1 MDTSNKNPNE
11 GTEMRTN
18 VALCSLNPV
27 VGALDANVDRIFAA
41 YEDAARRGADIVL
54 TPEMSLTGYPLEDL
68 TQRSAFLRDVE
79 KARARLCGLVLAS
92 GHEATIVFGHPTD
105 AAKHDGNRRLVY
117 NSATVY
123 DPTNGSTDVVHKREL
138 PNYGVFD
145 EKRNY
150 LEGPQPRVVRWR
162 GLRLGMLICEDGWFD
177 GVTDALAYQGAD
189 MLLWMNG
196 SPFETGKNVKRREH
210 ADNRLA
216 KARVPLAYVNLVG
229 GQDELVFDGDC
240 FAFDGTTY
248 QQSRLFVESS
258 EMATFDVE
266 RGQATRHAGSEP
278 YPKLPAVTPTDVST
292 IYGAIVLGL
301 RDYVG
306 KSGFRKVVIGY
317 SGGVD
322 SGLVAALA
330 ADAFGPRNVLL
341 VRLPSKYSDDASKD
355 DAWIG
360 AERLGCPMR
369 TVNIEP
375 IVQMTRDLYAGMTF
389 DMNEALPTTT
399 PVLTGVSDENIQ
411 ARARANILMAISNQ
425 EGFMLLNTSNKSE
438 CMVGFSSI
446 LGDLAGGFS
455 PLKDCLK
462 TMVWALCRHRNSMTE
477 HLIERAGYLG
487 PVGEVVPADIVSKE
501 PSAGLKPDQVDTDSL
516 PPYTTVLDPL
526 IVAMVDEESP
536 TSLIV
541 RHIADRATTLSIQN
555 KVYGSE
561 YKRRLGAPG
570 IKIGKKLLGR
580 DRRYS
585 IVNAYRDMGDE
596 E

>member
-1 MDTSNKNPNE
+1 
-11 GTEMRTN
+11 MRTN

-123 DPTNGSTDVVHKREL
+123 DPTTGSTDVVHKREL

-177 GVTDALAYQGAD
+177 GVTDALAYHGAD

-229 GQDELVFDGDC
+229 GQDELVFDGDN
-240 FAFDGTTY
+240 FAFDGVFY
-248 QQSRLFVESS
+248 QQSMLFRESIDVVG
-258 EMATFDVE
+258 FDVE
-266 RGQATRHAGSEP
+266 RGQATRYAGNEP

-301 RDYVG
+301 RDYLR
-306 KSGFRKVVIGY
+306 KSSFSKVVIGY

-330 ADAFGPRNVLL
+330 VDALGPNNVLL
-341 VRLPSKYSDDASKD
+341 VRLPSKYSSDGSKD
-355 DAWIG
+355 DAWTG
-360 AERLGCPMR
+360 AFRLGCPLR

-375 IVQMTRDLYAGMTF
+375 MVELARQMYAGMEF
-389 DMNEALPTTT
+389 DMNAEIPTTR
-399 PVLTGVSDENIQ
+399 PELTGVADENIQ
-411 ARARANILMAISNQ
+411 ARARGNILMSISNQ
-425 EGFMLLNTSNKSE
+425 EGFMLLTTVNRSE
-438 CMVGFSSI
+438 GICGYGT
-446 LGDLAGGFS
+446 LNGDLSGGYA
-455 PLKDCLK
+455 PLKDVLK
-462 TMVWALCRHRNSMTE
+462 TLVWDLCRYRNSLKETD
-477 HLIERAGYLG
+477 IERLGYQG
-487 PVGEVVPADIVSKE
+487 SIGDVVPEEIISKP
-501 PSAGLKPDQVDTDSL
+501 PSAELRPDQQDTDSL
-516 PPYTTVLDPL
+516 PPYEILDA
-526 IVAMVDEESP
+526 IITSMVDDERSIRE
-536 TSLIV
+536 IV
-541 RHIADRATTLSIQN
+541 DGGIADFETVMRVQ
-555 KVYGSE
+555 KMVYNAE

-570 IKIGKKLLGR
+570 VKIGKKLLGR
-580 DRRYS
+580 DRRYP
-585 IVNAYRDMGDE
+585 IVNGYRDMGDDE
-596 E
+596 